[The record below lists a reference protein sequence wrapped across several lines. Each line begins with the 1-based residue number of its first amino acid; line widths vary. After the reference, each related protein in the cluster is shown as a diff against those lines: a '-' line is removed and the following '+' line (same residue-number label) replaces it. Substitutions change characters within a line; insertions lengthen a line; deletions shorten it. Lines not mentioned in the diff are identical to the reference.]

1 MNHNAT
7 SASTKPLPR
16 WRKLLFWALFLVSIG
31 AFIWGQ
37 LPKGGYPTDLSLI
50 GTGRATVVLAL
61 DGNYAGGTA
70 VMALLSEIRHEYTDK
85 VDFLVAHLG
94 MADGKEFARRH
105 AAQDGTVILFA
116 GDGSPLR
123 MLHQPQDVGQ
133 LRAALSQAF
142 GR

>member
-16 WRKLLFWALFLVSIG
+16 WSKLLLWALFLVSVG
-31 AFIWGQ
+31 AFVWSQ

-50 GTGRATVVLAL
+50 GAGRASVVLAL
-61 DGNYAGGTA
+61 DSNYSGGAA
-70 VMALLSEIRHEYTDK
+70 VMALLSEIRGDYSDK

-94 MADGKEFARRH
+94 MTDGQEFARRH
-105 AAQDGTVILFA
+105 AAQDGTVIVFA

-123 MLHQPQDVGQ
+123 TLHQPQDAGQ
-133 LRAALSQAF
+133 LREVLSQAF